1 VSRFGALVWLTVIS
15 FAFAKGL
22 VLAHSKPPRL
32 PKTHSDIGRMK
43 GGEYTLDDKS
53 LNFELCKVICIC
65 SKVQSGRGDRVSLAK
80 CSMQALRQLRQ
91 QTNCLALALTS
102 VRTFDL
108 RLREISSMDASLHL
122 HHSCVFIC
130 KKDRVDVSVA
140 AIRDSRLASQER
152 ACMGYA
158 WFGNRR

>member
-1 VSRFGALVWLTVIS
+1 MVWLTVVS
-15 FAFAKGL
+15 FAFAKGP

-53 LNFELCKVICIC
+53 LIFELCKVVCIC

-91 QTNCLALALTS
+91 QTNCLALALPYAHSIFALRRYPQWMHLS
-102 VRTFDL
+102 VYTILVYLYVRRIGWTCDSRF
-108 RLREISSMDASLHL
+108 EISQSRA
-122 HHSCVFIC
+122 
-130 KKDRVDVSVA
+130 RVHGVRVVWQPKVVVQTA
-140 AIRDSRLASQER
+140 PR
-152 ACMGYA
+152 Y
-158 WFGNRR
+158 